1 MTKSAYSQRQVSRRA
16 FLTSCTT
23 LGGAAYVAAKG
34 RASVKPRI
42 MLLGYGA
49 RGRRAAYMLKKHG
62 ISPAV
67 VVGNTAMESVRA
79 ANETVAVV
87 CPTVDIALQ
96 SQCVDAVIIAT
107 AHIEPEAG
115 ILRAL
120 KAGKA
125 VYCPLPHMLSRETL
139 VTIERLAARV
149 KQPVQLPPL
158 PQENGGWGVPD
169 KKQLEQQLG
178 ALTWINSIDR
188 YPESSLVDAPF
199 EGWEGAPVMQAHF
212 AQLAPPIALLPLG
225 NLRSISSLGDSLGST
240 RDALPDSLTTTC
252 TYDSGATL
260 VVTSSVAPAHCQGRR
275 VTLQGKQGRW
285 EMDAE
290 TASALQGN
298 AAPGDA
304 AGVET
309 VLTDSPMINWLN
321 ALQGAVQCVYAPSQL
336 LLVQA
341 ALQSSLKAYEEKHT
355 LYFMPA

>member
-1 MTKSAYSQRQVSRRA
+1 MTKSEYSQRQVSRRA

-23 LGGAAYVAAKG
+23 LGGAAYAAAKG
-34 RASVKPRI
+34 TSCVKPRI
-42 MLLGYGA
+42 LLLGYGA
-49 RGRRAAYMLKKHG
+49 RGRRVADTLKKHG
-62 ISPAV
+62 VSPDV
-67 VVGNTAMESVRA
+67 VVGDTATECVRA
-79 ANETVAVV
+79 ANETAAVV

-96 SQCVDAVIIAT
+96 SQRVDAVIIAT
-107 AHIEPEAG
+107 PHIEPEAG

-125 VYCPLPHMLSRETL
+125 VYCPLPHMLPRETL
-139 VTIERLAARV
+139 VTIERLAARL

-158 PQENGGWGVPD
+158 AQENGNWGVPD

-188 YPESSLVDAPF
+188 YPESPLVNAPL
-199 EGWEGAPVMQAHF
+199 EGWEDAPVMQAHF
-212 AQLAPPIALLPLG
+212 AQLAPPIALLSLG
-225 NLRSISSLGDSLGST
+225 NLRSVSSLGDSLGCA
-240 RDALPDSLTTTC
+240 RGALPDSLTTTC

-260 VVTSSVAPAHCQGRR
+260 VVTSSVAPAHCQGRC

-285 EMDAE
+285 EMDA
-290 TASALQGN
+290 
-298 AAPGDA
+298 

-309 VLTDSPMINWLN
+309 ALTNPMINWLN
-321 ALQGAVQCVYAPSQL
+321 ALQGAAQCVYAPSQL

-341 ALQSSLKAYEEKHT
+341 ALQASLKAYEKKHT